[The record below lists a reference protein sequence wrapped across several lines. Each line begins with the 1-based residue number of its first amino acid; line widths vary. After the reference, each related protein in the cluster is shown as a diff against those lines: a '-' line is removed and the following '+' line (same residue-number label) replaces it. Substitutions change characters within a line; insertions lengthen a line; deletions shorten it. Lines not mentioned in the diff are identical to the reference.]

1 MRLYLDIE
9 GKSLMLKNQT
19 TRRARGRIR
28 TTKTSLRSRRERT
41 RIMIKAVMMMS
52 RGTTVKMTSVTREGE
67 GVPGLSP
74 LSRCF

>member
-74 LSRCF
+74 QSRCF